1 MSSSSRSGLSSA
13 DRRALG
19 AVVLAAGRSSRM
31 GREKALLPFA
41 RSTVL
46 ETILGTLTAAG
57 VARVCVVLRPDLA
70 EAARL
75 AARTGAAVITNPDP
89 DGEMLESIRLGAASL
104 PEVAAFFVWPVDHP
118 AVSFATVA
126 RLAGEARRDAVR
138 IPTWRGRRGHPA
150 LVGSDFRD
158 ALARLP
164 PGGGLREL
172 WRARSDAVFE
182 IEVAD
187 PGVVANVNTPE
198 AYDEARRLVSDD
210 ESTRGPDPT

>member
-1 MSSSSRSGLSSA
+1 MTTPPGSGLPSA
-13 DRRALG
+13 GGEALG

-31 GREKALLPFA
+31 GREKALLPFG

-46 ETILGTLTAAG
+46 ETILGALRAAG
-57 VARVCVVLRPDLA
+57 VMHVRVVLRPDLT

-75 AARTGAAVITNPDP
+75 AERRGATVVANPDP
-89 DGEMLESIRLGAASL
+89 DGEMLESIRLGAAAL

-118 AVSFATVA
+118 AVSFATVS
-126 RLAGEARRDAVR
+126 RLAGEARRDGVW

-164 PGGGLREL
+164 PGAGLREL

-182 IEVAD
+182 VDVAD

-198 AYDEARRLVSDD
+198 AYDEARRLVKDD
-210 ESTRGPDPT
+210 EDTWSPDPT